1 MLTGEFRA
9 AIDDKGR
16 VLIPARLRSE
26 VAEPNLVVTRGIE
39 NCLWVFPVEEWK
51 RIADSLMRA
60 ASPFQA
66 KARLLQRR
74 IIAPAQEI
82 ELDKLGRLNLPGS
95 LVESAALKKECVI
108 LGLMKYME
116 IWDVEAYDAYI
127 DSTQDEF
134 KDAAEELGG
143 LVSFFGPGDPS

>member
-1 MLTGEFRA
+1 MRTGEFRVS
-9 AIDDKGR
+9 IDEKGR
-16 VLIPARLRSE
+16 ILVPSRLRGDIDGSS
-26 VAEPNLVVTRGIE
+26 LVITRGIE
-39 NCLWVFPVEEWK
+39 NCLWVFPPEEWA

-82 ELDKLGRLNLPGS
+82 ELDKLGRINIPGS
-95 LVESAALKKECVI
+95 LQESAVLEKECVI
-108 LGLMKYME
+108 LGLIKYME
-116 IWDVEAYDAYI
+116 IWGLEAYRAYTE
-127 DSTQDEF
+127 STQDEF

-143 LVSFFGPGDPS
+143 LISFFGPGE